1 MKANRT
7 VLNEAQLRL
16 LDLVAVVNTPEELE
30 GLRRAI
36 TDYLGTQLQNE
47 LDRLWADGTLNE
59 EKVEQFRHLHERTPY
74 RKAAMP
80 CSKNA

>member
-7 VLNEAQLRL
+7 ILNEAQLRL
-16 LDLVAVVNTPEELE
+16 LDLVAVVNTTEELE

-36 TDYLGTQLQNE
+36 IDYLATQLQNE
-47 LDRLWADGTLNE
+47 LDNLWADGTLNE
-59 EKVEQFRHLHERTPY
+59 EKVEQFRHLHERTTY
-74 RKAAMP
+74 RKATMP